1 MMNYKKKQMNK
12 LIKYSLLSALA
23 IASVSCGDDFLED
36 PALEG
41 SNTLT
46 SSQFEQAANVDPEVG
61 EALMSGIY
69 SLTFDFGSGGTTGH
83 DDFGHKSYDIFSD
96 MLSGDMALSTSTYG
110 WYRASITE
118 FQAPQDFTFGD
129 NRQVWRYYYRIVR
142 GCNEVIDGLGG
153 MDITPESDAN
163 KAIMGQAKALRAHS
177 YFYLAQFYQ
186 KEYDANEEIL
196 PIYYNSVEKN
206 GPKVAA
212 SVIYD
217 LIEADLTDAIELLD
231 GFTRAN
237 KTQINKS
244 VAQGIYA
251 YVLGARGTD
260 YGKAYDMAKAAIS
273 GGYALMSGT
282 EVTGGFTSVNT
293 PGWMW
298 GVDLTDAIGLGLV
311 SWWGQ
316 MDYYA
321 YSYPAFGDAK
331 SMDQGLFDAIPANDI
346 RKTQFD
352 DNPGAYTHLMPL
364 NKFYNA
370 ARTRYGV
377 TRVVQDDYVYMRV
390 AEMHLLAAEYAAFN
404 NNDAQART
412 ELKALVSQRVP
423 DASYIDGLSGQA
435 LKNEIYLQTRIEL
448 WGEGKSYLAMKRN
461 KATTVRGSNHLSFVG
476 ESIPYNDE
484 RMTFEIPEGE
494 IQFNPFISTQN
505 N

>member
-1 MMNYKKKQMNK
+1 MNK
-12 LIKYSLLSALA
+12 IFKFGLLSALA
-23 IASVSCGDDFLED
+23 ISTVSCGDDFLEK

-41 SNTLT
+41 SASLT
-46 SSQFEQAANVDPEVG
+46 SAQLEQASSVDPEVTG
-61 EALMSGIY
+61 ALMGGVY
-69 SLTFDFGSGGTTGH
+69 SLTFATGSGGTGGH
-83 DDFGHKSYDIFSD
+83 DDFGQKAYDIFGD
-96 MLSGDMALSTSTYG
+96 MLSSDMALSTSTYG

-118 FQAPQDFTFGD
+118 YQAPLDFTFGD
-129 NRQVWRYYYRIVR
+129 NRQVWRHYYRIIR

-153 MDITPESDAN
+153 TDVTPESDAN
-163 KAIMGQAKALRAHS
+163 KAVMGQAKALRAHS
-177 YFYLAQFYQ
+177 YFYLAQYYQ
-186 KEYDANEEIL
+186 KEYDGAEEIL
-196 PIYYNSVEKN
+196 PIYRSATDLN

-212 SVIYD
+212 SEIYD
-217 LIEADLTDAIELLD
+217 LMESDLTEAIALLD
-231 GFTRAN
+231 GFTRSN
-237 KTQINKS
+237 KTEINKS

-251 YVLGARGTD
+251 YVLGARGTN
-260 YGKAYDMAKAAIS
+260 YTKAYSMAKAAIN
-273 GGYALMSGT
+273 GYTLMSGA
-282 EVTGGFTSVNT
+282 EITGGFNNVNT

-298 GVDLTDAIGLGLV
+298 GVDLNDEIGLGLV

-316 MDYYA
+316 MDYFA

-331 SMDQGLFDAIPANDI
+331 SMDQGLYDAIPANDF
-346 RKTQFD
+346 RKDQFPS
-352 DNPGAYTHLMPL
+352 NPGAYTHLMPL

-377 TRVVQDDYVYMRV
+377 TRIVQDDYVYMRV
-390 AEMHLLAAEYAAFN
+390 AEMHLLAAEYAAFS

-461 KATTVRGSNHLSFVG
+461 KATVTRGSNHLSFVG
-476 ESIPYNDE
+476 ASIPYNDE

>member
-1 MMNYKKKQMNK
+1 MNK
-12 LIKYSLLSALA
+12 LIKFGLLSALA
-23 IASVSCGDDFLED
+23 ISTVSCGDDFLEK

-41 SNTLT
+41 SASLT
-46 SSQFEQAANVDPEVG
+46 SAQLEQASTIDPEVTG
-61 EALMSGIY
+61 ALMGGVY
-69 SLTFDFGSGGTTGH
+69 SLTFTFGSGGTSGH

-96 MLSGDMALSTSTYG
+96 MLSSDMALSTSTYG

-118 FQAPQDFTFGD
+118 YQAPQDFTFGD

-153 MDITPESDAN
+153 TDITPESAAN

-177 YFYLAQFYQ
+177 YFYLTQFYQ
-186 KEYDANEEIL
+186 KEYDGAEEIL
-196 PIYYNSVEKN
+196 PIYRSATDLN

-212 SVIYD
+212 SEIYD
-217 LIEADLTDAIELLD
+217 LMEQDLTEAISLLD
-231 GFTRAN
+231 GFTRSN
-237 KTQINKS
+237 KTEINKS
-244 VAQGIYA
+244 IAQGIYA

-260 YGKAYDMAKAAIS
+260 YAKAYNMAKAAIS
-273 GGYALMSGT
+273 GYSLMSSS
-282 EVTGGFTSVNT
+282 EITGGFNNVNT

-298 GVDLTDAIGLGLV
+298 GVDLNDEIGLGLV

-316 MDYYA
+316 MDYFA

-331 SMDQGLFDAIPANDI
+331 SMDQDLFDAIPANDF
-346 RKTQFD
+346 RKDQYV

-377 TRVVQDDYVYMRV
+377 TRIVQDDYVYMRV
-390 AEMHLLAAEYAAFN
+390 AEMHLLAAEYAAFSG
-404 NNDAQART
+404 NDAQART

-423 DASYIDGLSGQA
+423 DASYIDGLSGQG

-461 KATTVRGSNHLSFVG
+461 KATVTRGSNHLSFVG
-476 ESIPYNDE
+476 ASIPYNDE

>member
-1 MMNYKKKQMNK
+1 MNK
-12 LIKYSLLSALA
+12 IFKFGLLSAFA
-23 IASVSCGDDFLED
+23 ISIVSCGDDFLEK

-41 SNTLT
+41 SASLT
-46 SSQFEQAANVDPEVG
+46 SAQLEQASNIDPEVAN
-61 EALMSGIY
+61 ALMGGVY
-69 SLTFDFGSGGTTGH
+69 SLTFTTGTGGTTGH
-83 DDFGHKSYDIFSD
+83 DDFGHKSYDVFSD
-96 MLSGDMALSTSTYG
+96 MLSSDMALSTSTYG

-118 FQAPQDFTFGD
+118 YQAPLDFTFGD
-129 NRQVWRYYYRIVR
+129 NRQVWRYYYRMVR
-142 GCNEVIDGLGG
+142 SCNEVIDGLGG
-153 MDITPESDAN
+153 TDITPESAAN

-177 YFYLAQFYQ
+177 YFYLTQFYQ
-186 KEYDANEEIL
+186 KEYDGAEEIL
-196 PIYYNSVEKN
+196 PIYRSATELN
-206 GPKVAA
+206 GPKVSAKE
-212 SVIYD
+212 IYD
-217 LIEADLTDAIELLD
+217 LMESDLTEAITLLD
-231 GFTRAN
+231 GFTRSN
-237 KTQINKS
+237 KTEINKA

-260 YGKAYDMAKAAIS
+260 YGKAYSMAKAAI
-273 GGYALMSGT
+273 GGYPLMSST
-282 EVTGGFTSVNT
+282 EITGGFSNVNT

-298 GVDLTDAIGLGLV
+298 GVDLNDEIGLGLV

-331 SMDQGLFDAIPANDI
+331 SMDQNLFDAIPANDA
-346 RKTQFD
+346 RKAQFA
-352 DNPGAYTHLMPL
+352 DNAGAYTHLMPL

-370 ARTRYGV
+370 AKTRYGV
-377 TRVVQDDYVYMRV
+377 TRIVQDDYIYMRV
-390 AEMHLLAAEYAAFN
+390 AEMHLMAAEYAAFN
-404 NNDAQART
+404 NNDGQART

-461 KATTVRGSNHLSFVG
+461 KATVTRGSNHLSFVG
-476 ESIPYNDE
+476 TSIPYNDE

>member
-1 MMNYKKKQMNK
+1 MNK
-12 LIKYSLLSALA
+12 IIKFGLLSAIA
-23 IASVSCGDDFLED
+23 ISMVSCGDDFLEK

-41 SNTLT
+41 SASLT
-46 SSQFEQAANVDPEVG
+46 SSQLEQASAVDPDVAN
-61 EALMSGIY
+61 ALMSGVY
-69 SLTFDFGSGGTTGH
+69 SLTFTTGTGGTSGH
-83 DDFGHKSYDIFSD
+83 DDFGMKSYDVFSD
-96 MLSGDMALSTSTYG
+96 MLSSDMALSTSTYG

-118 FQAPQDFTFGD
+118 YQAPLDFTFAD

-142 GCNEVIDGLGG
+142 ACNEVIDGLGG

-163 KAIMGQAKALRAHS
+163 RAIMGQAKALRAHS

-186 KEYDANEEIL
+186 KEYDGAEPIL
-196 PIYYNSVEKN
+196 PIYYSATDLN

-212 SVIYD
+212 SEIYD
-217 LIEADLTDAIELLD
+217 LIEADLTEAITLLE
-231 GFTRAN
+231 GYSRSN
-237 KTQINKS
+237 KTEINQS

-260 YGKAYDMAKAAIS
+260 YAKAYNMAKAAIA
-273 GGYALMSGT
+273 GGYTVMSDT
-282 EVTGGFTSVNT
+282 EITGGFNNVNT

-298 GVDLTDAIGLGLV
+298 GVDLNNEIGLGLV

-316 MDYYA
+316 MDYYS

-331 SMDQGLFDAIPANDI
+331 SMDQLLFDAIPANDV
-346 RKTQFD
+346 RKAQYLD
-352 DNPGAYTHLMPL
+352 RPGTYAHLMPL
-364 NKFYNA
+364 FKFYDSD
-370 ARTRYGV
+370 RTRYG
-377 TRVVQDDYVYMRV
+377 TSRVVKADYVYMRV

-448 WGEGKSYLAMKRN
+448 WGEGRSYLAMKRN
-461 KATTVRGSNHLSFVG
+461 KATITRGTNHLSLVG

-484 RMTFEIPEGE
+484 RLTFEIPEGE

-505 N
+505 K

>member
-1 MMNYKKKQMNK
+1 MNK
-12 LIKYSLLSALA
+12 LIKFGLLSALA
-23 IASVSCGDDFLED
+23 ISTVSCGDDFLEK

-41 SNTLT
+41 SASLT
-46 SSQFEQAANVDPEVG
+46 SAQLEQASSIDPEVTG
-61 EALMSGIY
+61 ALMGGVY
-69 SLTFDFGSGGTTGH
+69 SLTFTFGSGGTTGH

-96 MLSGDMALSTSTYG
+96 MLSSDMSLSTSTYG

-118 FQAPQDFTFGD
+118 YQAPQDFTFGD
-129 NRQVWRYYYRIVR
+129 NRQVWRYYFRIVR

-153 MDITPESDAN
+153 TDVTPESAAN

-177 YFYLAQFYQ
+177 YFYLTQFFQ
-186 KEYDANEEIL
+186 KEYDGAEEIL
-196 PIYYNSVEKN
+196 PIYRSATDLN

-212 SVIYD
+212 SEIYD
-217 LIEADLTDAIELLD
+217 LMEQDLTEAISLLD
-231 GFTRAN
+231 GYSRAN
-237 KTQINKS
+237 KTEINKS
-244 VAQGIYA
+244 IAQGIYA

-260 YGKAYDMAKAAIS
+260 YAKAYNMAKAAIS
-273 GGYALMSGT
+273 GYSLMSSS
-282 EVTGGFTSVNT
+282 EITGGFNNVNT

-298 GVDLTDAIGLGLV
+298 GVDLNDEIGLGLV

-316 MDYYA
+316 MDYFA

-331 SMDQGLFDAIPANDI
+331 SMDQDLFDAIPANDF
-346 RKTQFD
+346 RKGQYV

-377 TRVVQDDYVYMRV
+377 TRIVQDDYVYMRV
-390 AEMHLLAAEYAAFN
+390 AEMHLLAAEYAAFSG
-404 NNDAQART
+404 NDAQART

-423 DASYIDGLSGQA
+423 DASYIDTYSGQE
-435 LKNEIYLQTRIEL
+435 LKDEIYLQTRIEL

-461 KATTVRGSNHLSFVG
+461 KATVTRGSNHLSFVG
-476 ESIPYNDE
+476 ASIPYNDE